1 MNMKKVIALIVY
13 LFLIGGVSIF
23 HSCKKDKIKGCMDV
37 DSKNFNSAADEDDGT
52 CVYEGG
58 IVFWY
63 DQAEANFLL
72 GDGATALTYYVN
84 GTLVGSSAA
93 SVYWTGAPN
102 CGQTSSVTVLIDL
115 GSDKTK
121 SYTYSVED
129 QTGVEYYSGL
139 VTFSANTCTTVQ
151 LQ

>member
-1 MNMKKVIALIVY
+1 MKKVITLIVY
-13 LFLIGGVSIF
+13 LFLIGGVSIL

-37 DSKNFNSAADEDDGT
+37 DSKNYNSAAEEDDGT

-63 DQAEANFLL
+63 DQAMANILL
-72 GDGATALTYYVN
+72 DDGATALTYYVN

-93 SVYWTGAPN
+93 SVFWSGAPN
-102 CGQTSSVTVLIDL
+102 CGQSSSVTVVIDL

-121 SYTYSVED
+121 SYTYSVKD
-129 QTGVEYYSGL
+129 QTGVEYFSGT
-139 VTFSANTCTTVQ
+139 VTFSANTCTTIQ

>member
-1 MNMKKVIALIVY
+1 MNMKKVITLIVY
-13 LFLIGGVSIF
+13 LFLIGGVSIL

-37 DSKNFNSAADEDDGT
+37 DSKNYNSAAEEDDGT

-63 DQAEANFLL
+63 DQAMANILL
-72 GDGATALTYYVN
+72 DDGATALTYYVN

-93 SVYWTGAPN
+93 SVFWSGAPN
-102 CGQTSSVTVLIDL
+102 CGQTSSVTVVIDL

-121 SYTYSVED
+121 SYTYSVKD
-129 QTGVEYYSGL
+129 QTGFEYFSDI
-139 VTFSANTCTTVQ
+139 VTFSANTCATVQ

>member
-1 MNMKKVIALIVY
+1 MNMKKVITLIVY
-13 LFLIGGVSIF
+13 LFLIGGVSIL

-37 DSKNFNSAADEDDGT
+37 DSKNYNSAAEEDDGT

-63 DQAEANFLL
+63 DQAMANILID
-72 GDGATALTYYVN
+72 DGATALTYYVN

-93 SVYWTGAPN
+93 SVFWSGAPN
-102 CGQTSSVTVLIDL
+102 CGQSSSVTVVIDL

-121 SYTYSVED
+121 SYTYSVKD
-129 QTGVEYYSGL
+129 QTGVEYFSGT
-139 VTFSANTCTTVQ
+139 VTFSANTCTTIQ

>member
-1 MNMKKVIALIVY
+1 MNMKKVITLIVY
-13 LFLIGGVSIF
+13 LFLIGGVSIL

-37 DSKNFNSAADEDDGT
+37 DSKNYNSAAEEDDGT

-63 DQAEANFLL
+63 DQAMANILL
-72 GDGATALTYYVN
+72 DDGATALTYYVN

-93 SVYWTGAPN
+93 SVFWSGAPN
-102 CGQTSSVTVLIDL
+102 CGQSSSVTVVIDL

-121 SYTYSVED
+121 SYTYSVKD
-129 QTGVEYYSGL
+129 QTGVEYFSGT
-139 VTFSANTCTTVQ
+139 VTFSANTCTTIQ